1 MNNDYLKNNSL
12 DEFINKNLEY
22 NTESNVDLKDILKV
36 NIGKKVTIYQ
46 TCNNLKEED
55 NVFNGIIEKSGNDYI
70 ILSDPT
76 SGNWYLFFVKY
87 INFIKFEEEIN
98 FTN

>member
-46 TCNNLKEED
+46 TCNNLKQ
-55 NVFNGIIEKSGNDYI
+55 KR
-70 ILSDPT
+70 
-76 SGNWYLFFVKY
+76 
-87 INFIKFEEEIN
+87 IKEH
-98 FTN
+98 